1 VTKEFAPREALN
13 RQVLRATTTIG
24 IGEIEAVYRSR
35 IVAFR
40 RVARAITGDA
50 ETARDVVQDA
60 FASAISERRR
70 YRPIGSL
77 EAWIWRIVVNRS
89 ISERR
94 RLTRAALHAPVVALE
109 APLGNGSGDA
119 AARIAAA
126 LALLP
131 ERQRLAV
138 FLHYYADLDYGA
150 IGVALG
156 ITSGTVGASLHAARA
171 ALRTALVPEEAH
183 R

>member
-1 VTKEFAPREALN
+1 M
-13 RQVLRATTTIG
+13 RASTAIG
-24 IGEIEAVYRSR
+24 VGEIEAVYRTR
-35 IVAFR
+35 ITAFR

-60 FASAISERRR
+60 FASAIGERRR
-70 YRPIGSL
+70 YRPTGSL
-77 EAWIWRIVVNRS
+77 EAWIWRIVVNRA

-94 RLTRAALHAPVVALE
+94 RQTRAALRAPVVALD
-109 APLGNGSGDA
+109 APTGSGSGEA
-119 AARIAAA
+119 ASRVAAA

-138 FLHYYADLDYGA
+138 FLHYYADLDYAA

-156 ITSGTVGASLHAARA
+156 ITPGTVGASLHSARA
-171 ALRTALVPEEAH
+171 ALRTALAPEEAH

>member
-1 VTKEFAPREALN
+1 MRAPTA
-13 RQVLRATTTIG
+13 IG
-24 IGEIEAVYRSR
+24 VGEIELVYRTR
-35 IVAFR
+35 ITAFR

-60 FASAISERRR
+60 FASAIGERRR

-77 EAWIWRIVVNRS
+77 EAWIWRIVVNRA

-94 RLTRAALHAPVVALE
+94 RLTRAALHAPDAALE
-109 APLGNGSGDA
+109 APSANGSGEA
-119 AARIAAA
+119 AARVAAA

-138 FLHYYADLDYGA
+138 FLHYYADLDYAA

-171 ALRTALVPEEAH
+171 ALRTALAPEEAH